1 MKNLILK
8 FKVPIITIT
17 IIMIIMASMIVNL
30 IYILKHLELI

>member
-8 FKVPIITIT
+8 FKVPIITTI

-30 IYILKHLELI
+30 IYILEQLQII